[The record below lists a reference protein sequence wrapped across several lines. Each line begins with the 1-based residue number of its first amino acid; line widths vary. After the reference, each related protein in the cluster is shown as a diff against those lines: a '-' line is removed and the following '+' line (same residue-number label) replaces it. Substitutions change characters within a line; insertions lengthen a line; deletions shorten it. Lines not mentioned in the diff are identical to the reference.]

1 MNLNDFNRYA
11 EDFAE
16 KKKVIAGGGLNR
28 APSAMADMQEQLYRA
43 GFIDRKAQMQMLQQ
57 QMAVGSTA
65 VLSSSRMADG
75 MGGLGEII
83 PLIGTNDE

>member
-16 KKKVIAGGGLNR
+16 KKVIAGRGVTSNVL
-28 APSAMADMQEQLYRA
+28 
-43 GFIDRKAQMQMLQQ
+43 AQMQAQQ
-57 QMAVGSTA
+57 QMVASSTS
-65 VLSSSRMADG
+65 VMADG

-83 PLIGTNDE
+83 PLRNK